1 MTRRQVQRTK
11 ERGEVW
17 GGGTRAVR
25 SRERRG
31 GERGRAR
38 RALVFVW
45 RGRGLGLI
53 GLGPVGPRS
62 APRQYYAATARVCC
76 LCAITSSREID
87 ERSEREWGRER
98 RPGDGVRGV
107 VRRDLRAAASMPLSR
122 KPRLFLVTGEG
133 ASAQFLAMADPHAD
147 RRR

>member
-38 RALVFVW
+38 RALVFGE
-45 RGRGLGLI
+45 GRVNRA
-53 GLGPVGPRS
+53 GPCGASS

-87 ERSEREWGRER
+87 ERSERGWGRER
-98 RPGDGVRGV
+98 RLEDGARC
-107 VRRDLRAAASMPLSR
+107 RATIFSYAAIRCRSR
-122 KPRLFLVTGEG
+122 KSRGFISREK
-133 ASAQFLAMADPHAD
+133 ASADPHAD
-147 RRR
+147 RSPVKFEKAWSAR